1 MKLAII
7 GGSLL
12 NQPANFTR
20 IAEDQIKT
28 PFGTP
33 SDTFISGTIAAPPS
47 LLHAE
52 YDPHGRGECG
62 KSKEQ
67 FSARPSMDI
76 NDVELVFLNRHG
88 RLHHLAP
95 HQINYRA
102 NMFALKI
109 LEVTHVIALTAVGG
123 ISDNMPPMKWVVPDQ
138 IIDYT
143 YGRMQTYND
152 GNESEVKHI
161 DFSYPFDDLL
171 RDKLITA
178 LDKESCSYETQAT
191 YGVTQGPRLETI
203 AEIKRMQR
211 DGCDIVGM
219 TAMPEAALAR
229 ELEIDYA
236 TLSLVVNWAAGKGVS
251 STQQAEVIS
260 MDEIKQRIVDGNEII
275 EKLISNVVTL
285 LE

>member
-7 GGSLL
+7 GGSLF
-12 NQPANFTR
+12 NQPGNFAR
-20 IAEDQIKT
+20 ITEERIKT

-33 SDTFISGTIAAPPS
+33 SDTFISGAITARS
-47 LLHAE
+47 
-52 YDPHGRGECG
+52 
-62 KSKEQ
+62 SKE
-67 FSARPSMDI
+67 I
-76 NDVELVFLNRHG
+76 NDVEVVFLNRHG
-88 RLHHLAP
+88 HSHHLAP

-109 LEVTHVIALTAVGG
+109 LEVSHIIAVTAVGG
-123 ISDNMPPMKWVVPDQ
+123 ISENMSPMKWVVPDQ

-143 YGRMQTYND
+143 FGRMQTYND

-161 DFSYPFDDLL
+161 DFSYPFDDFL
-171 RDKLITA
+171 REKLITV
-178 LDKESCSYETQAT
+178 LDKESCRYETQAT

-203 AEIKRMQR
+203 AEIKRMQL

-229 ELEIDYA
+229 ELEMDYA

-251 STQQAEVIS
+251 STQRAEVIS
-260 MDEIKQRIVDGNEII
+260 MDEIKQRIVTGNEII
-275 EKLISNVVTL
+275 EKLISHVVPL
-285 LE
+285 LY

>member
-7 GGSLL
+7 GGSLF
-12 NQPANFTR
+12 NQPGNFTR
-20 IAEDQIKT
+20 VTEDQIKT
-28 PFGTP
+28 PFGAP
-33 SDTFISGTIAAPPS
+33 SDTFISGAIT
-47 LLHAE
+47 
-52 YDPHGRGECG
+52 
-62 KSKEQ
+62 
-67 FSARPSMDI
+67 ARSSMEI
-76 NDVELVFLNRHG
+76 NDVEVVFLNRHG
-88 RLHHLAP
+88 HSHHLAP

-109 LEVTHVIALTAVGG
+109 LEVTHIIAVTAVGG
-123 ISDNMPPMKWVVPDQ
+123 ISENMSPMKWVVPDQ

-143 YGRMQTYND
+143 FGRMQTYND

-161 DFSYPFDDLL
+161 DFSYPFDGFL
-171 RDKLITA
+171 RDKLITV

-203 AEIKRMQR
+203 AEIKRMQL

-229 ELEIDYA
+229 ELEMDYA
-236 TLSLVVNWAAGKGVS
+236 TLSLVVNWAAGKGVL
-251 STQQAEVIS
+251 STQRAEVIS
-260 MDEIKQRIVDGNEII
+260 MDEIKQRIVTGNEII
-275 EKLISNVVTL
+275 EKLISNVVPL